1 MRKRE
6 LIEILLPLIGI
17 VLIFAALLIAPVNE
31 TVPRQVVV
39 VLAGVLLLE
48 ASVWNLASPF
58 LPEDRRYHGLRQE
71 VDRFIQEVR
80 ELNRY
85 EVQGGSG
92 DDEGIDARREEILIS
107 MHERVDRIGRLAGVP
122 DDEPVP
128 EETGEES
135 HS

>member
-58 LPEDRRYHGLRQE
+58 LPEDRRYHSLRQE
-71 VDRFIQEVR
+71 VDHFIEEVR

-85 EVQGGSG
+85 ESEGSTADG
-92 DDEGIDARREEILIS
+92 EGADARREEILIS

-122 DDEPVP
+122 DDAPAA
-128 EETGEES
+128 EES
-135 HS
+135 LGDAPS

>member
-17 VLIFAALLIAPVNE
+17 VLIFAALLIAPVND

-58 LPEDRRYHGLRQE
+58 LPEDRRYHGLRHE
-71 VDRFIQEVR
+71 VDHFIQEVR

-92 DDEGIDARREEILIS
+92 DHEGIDARREEILIS
-107 MHERVDRIGRLAGVP
+107 MHERVDRIGRLAGVA
-122 DDEPVP
+122 DDGPVP
-128 EETGEES
+128 EESVEES
-135 HS
+135 PY

>member
-58 LPEDRRYHGLRQE
+58 LPEDRRYHRLRRE
-71 VDRFIQEVR
+71 VDHFIQEVR
-80 ELNRY
+80 ELNRL
-85 EVQGGSG
+85 EARGGPG
-92 DDEGIDARREEILIS
+92 EEREADARREEILIS
-107 MHERVDRIGRLAGVP
+107 MHERVDRIGGLAGVA
-122 DDEPVP
+122 DDERAA
-128 EETGEES
+128 EEPMGEAPS
-135 HS
+135 